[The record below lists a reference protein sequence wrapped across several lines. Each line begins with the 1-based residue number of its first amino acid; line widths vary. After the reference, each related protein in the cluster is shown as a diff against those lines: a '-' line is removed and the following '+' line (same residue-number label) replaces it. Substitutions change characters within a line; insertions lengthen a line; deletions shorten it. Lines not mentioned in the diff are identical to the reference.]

1 MIVQMHGILDADR
14 PSALARLREEVDQA
28 LDHSPM
34 KRANRRHIYDFSI
47 EQFHARVWAQHAGF
61 RHAVV
66 LLHAETM
73 FGRCEH
79 GAKLANHCGICNP
92 TFAATCATSL
102 SPRPERFTMMNLSL
116 ASFGARWMT
125 SAIAW
130 ADSSAG
136 MMPSSRPSFMNA

>member
-14 PSALARLREEVDQA
+14 PSALARLSEEVDQA

-79 GAKLANHCGICNP
+79 GAKLGSEYVCTNV
-92 TFAATCATSL
+92 TF
-102 SPRPERFTMMNLSL
+102 P
-116 ASFGARWMT
+116 AR
-125 SAIAW
+125 I
-130 ADSSAG
+130 
-136 MMPSSRPSFMNA
+136 PSSSLQ

>member
-1 MIVQMHGILDADR
+1 
-14 PSALARLREEVDQA
+14 
-28 LDHSPM
+28 M

-102 SPRPERFTMMNLSL
+102 SPRPERFTTLNLQLPTLQRKSTRL
-116 ASFGARWMT
+116 ISIHDW
-125 SAIAW
+125 
-130 ADSSAG
+130 SSYAV
-136 MMPSSRPSFMNA
+136 SCC